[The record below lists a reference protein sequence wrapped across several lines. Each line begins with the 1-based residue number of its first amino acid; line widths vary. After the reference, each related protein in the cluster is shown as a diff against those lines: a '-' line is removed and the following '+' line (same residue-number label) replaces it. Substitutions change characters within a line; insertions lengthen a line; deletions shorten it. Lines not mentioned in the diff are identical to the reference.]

1 MSYLLFGRICWLK
14 SFDQHQSNVFFF
26 LSDCNV
32 IQVETINPHCENS
45 RSGFGALHVLRSD
58 PTYCTALAETD
69 GVAFTLHTKDLNNL
83 IDHDPSVA
91 KEMVY
96 SLSNEVLRMI
106 RVRCVH

>member
-1 MSYLLFGRICWLK
+1 M
-14 SFDQHQSNVFFF
+14 
-26 LSDCNV
+26 
-32 IQVETINPHCENS
+32 ETINPHCENS